1 MAAPGQ
7 AAPHLPVREEWLAQ
21 RRERILDPGLPI
33 VDAHHHL
40 WDRPGARYLFDELL
54 RDAGSGHDVRATVYV
69 QARSMYRAEGAEEL
83 RSLGETEF
91 ANGVAA
97 RSASGLYGPIRACA
111 GIVGMVDLMLGDAVT
126 PWLELHIRAAGD
138 RFRGVRNQ
146 TAWHAS
152 PEINS
157 NPVPPRPGLL
167 SEPAFRRGAARL
179 VEHGLSLDLWAYHTQ
194 LDEVLALARAL
205 PKLTLVLDHCGG
217 PLGAGPYQAR
227 REEVFAE
234 WSSRMRLLAGCPNV
248 VVKLG
253 GLGMAVNGFGFER
266 QELPPSSEQLAATWH
281 PYLDTCVEAFGPD
294 RCMFESNFPVD
305 KGGYGYA
312 VLWNAFKRFGASVSA
327 EERTALFSGTAIRT
341 YRLPAAASRLKARDK
356 TWVEAL
362 GRDGTPRR

>member
-1 MAAPGQ
+1 MAAPGY
-7 AAPHLPVREEWLAQ
+7 ASPHLPVREDWLAQ
-21 RRERILDPGLPI
+21 RQEEILDPGLPI

-40 WDRPGARYLFDELL
+40 WDRPGARYLLDDLL
-54 RDAGSGHDVRATVYV
+54 RDTGSGHDIRATVYV
-69 QARSMYRAEGAEEL
+69 QARSMYRTEGAEEL

-111 GIVGMVDLMLGDAVT
+111 AIVGMVDLMLGDGAA
-126 PWLELHIRAAGD
+126 PLLERHIRASGE

-179 VEHGLSLDLWAYHTQ
+179 LEHGLSLDVWAYHTQ
-194 LDEVLALARAL
+194 LDEVLSLARAL
-205 PKLTLVLDHCGG
+205 PGLTLVLDHCGG
-217 PLGAGPYQAR
+217 PLGAGPYRGR
-227 REEVFAE
+227 RAEVFAD
-234 WSSRMRLLAGCPNV
+234 WSGRMRLLAGCPNV

-253 GLGMAVNGFGFER
+253 GLGMAVNGFGFEDWD
-266 QELPPSSEQLAATWH
+266 LPPSSAQLAAAWQ
-281 PYLDTCVEAFGPD
+281 PYLETCVEAFGAE

-305 KGGYGYA
+305 KGSYGYVA
-312 VLWNAFKRFGASVSA
+312 LWNAFKRFAAAGSA
-327 EERTALFSGTAIRT
+327 DEKAALFSGTAIRT
-341 YRLPAAASRLKARDK
+341 YRLAPAPA
-356 TWVEAL
+356 E
-362 GRDGTPRR
+362 